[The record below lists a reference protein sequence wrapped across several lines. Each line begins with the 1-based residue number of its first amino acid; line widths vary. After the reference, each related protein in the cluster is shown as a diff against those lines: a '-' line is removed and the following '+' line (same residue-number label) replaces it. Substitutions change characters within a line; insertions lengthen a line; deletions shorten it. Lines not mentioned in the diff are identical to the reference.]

1 MKRSYQVRSISL
13 SVLFTILGIVIIV
26 QILRI
31 QNSPEA
37 TVFLQQGTRYS
48 GRYET
53 FFPER
58 GQVYDRNGHLLA
70 GNRTVY
76 EIGVSLADV
85 QNAHTIALTLSVTL
99 GLNYD
104 KTLDAI
110 NNPPDGLVYLV
121 LDDFVPSDQALE
133 LKSLKKQLDDQYRTS
148 GDASLAGLDFKAHL
162 QRSYPENALA
172 SNVLGFVNREGH
184 GYYGV
189 EEKYN
194 DLLAGV
200 PVTVWVPE
208 DPNRAG
214 ELPDIPKGA
223 DLILTIDREIQAMV
237 EDELQKGLA
246 DTGSQSG
253 TIVVMDPHSGEILAM
268 ASTPQMDP
276 NEFWQYSEIYQNAS
290 EFNRA
295 VSVQYEPGS
304 VFKILTMA
312 AAIDAGTV
320 APTTSYL
327 DTGYYEIAGSYIYN
341 WDQGAWGPQ
350 DMIGCLEHSLNVC
363 LARVATL
370 MGSDRFYTYMQ
381 RFGIGHKTGIDLAME
396 ADGRLKKPSD
406 NDWYQIDL
414 GTNSFGQG
422 VAVTP
427 IQMIT
432 AATALANDGKMAYP
446 HVLYG
451 MVSNNHQYNTPP
463 QTLGTPISPQ
473 TARTVSEMLALGLE
487 RGSSVA
493 QVEGYRIA
501 GKTGTAQIPGPNGL
515 YDPNQ
520 TNASFIGW
528 GPVDDPKFLVFVWL
542 EKPTSSSWASFVA
555 SPVFHNVVGR
565 LVVLMGIPPDDVRH
579 QLQLNGQ

>member
-1 MKRSYQVRSISL
+1 MKKSYQVRSLSL
-13 SVLFTILGIVIIV
+13 AILFGVLAVTIVV
-26 QILRI
+26 QVVRI
-31 QNSPEA
+31 QTSPEA
-37 TVFLQQGTRYS
+37 AVFLQQGTRYS
-48 GRYET
+48 GQYQT
-53 FFPER
+53 LFPER
-58 GQVYDRNGHLLA
+58 GQIYDRNGHLLA

-76 EIGVSLADV
+76 EVGVSLTDV
-85 QNAHTIALTLSVTL
+85 RNPQSIALALSVTL

-104 KTLDAI
+104 KVLADI
-110 NNPPDGLVYLV
+110 KNPPAGLVYLV
-121 LDDFVPSDQALE
+121 LDDFVSLDKARE
-133 LKSLKKQLDDQYRTS
+133 LQDLKKRLDDQYRTA
-148 GDASLAGLDFKAHL
+148 GDPSLAGLGFRAHL
-162 QRSYPENALA
+162 QRSYPENSLA
-172 SNVLGFVNREGH
+172 SNIMGFVNREGH

-214 ELPDIPKGA
+214 EMPNVPKGT

-237 EDELQKGLA
+237 ESELQKGIT
-246 DTGSQSG
+246 DTGAQSG
-253 TIVVMDPHSGEILAM
+253 TIIVMDPHSGEILAM
-268 ASTPQMDP
+268 ASTPQMNL
-276 NEFWQYSEIYQNAS
+276 NEFWRYSEIYKSAS
-290 EFNRA
+290 EFDRA
-295 VSVQYEPGS
+295 VSVQFEPGS

-312 AAIDAGTV
+312 AAIDTGTV
-320 APTTSYL
+320 APTTTYL

-363 LARVATL
+363 LARVASL
-370 MGSDRFYTYMQ
+370 MGKDSFYTYMQ
-381 RFGIGHKTGIDLAME
+381 RFGIGHKTGIDLANE
-396 ADGRLKKPSD
+396 ADGRLKKPTD
-406 NDWYQIDL
+406 ADWYEIDL

-427 IQMIT
+427 MQMIT

-451 MVSNNHQYNTPP
+451 MVSNGHQYDTPP

-493 QVEGYRIA
+493 LVDGYRIA

-515 YDPNQ
+515 YDPSL

-528 GPVDDPKFLVFVWL
+528 GPLDDPKFMVFVWL
-542 EKPTSSSWASFVA
+542 EKPTSSSWAAFVA
-555 SPVFHNVVGR
+555 SPVFHSVVEK
-565 LVVLMGIPPDDVRH
+565 LVVLMGIPPDNVRH
-579 QLQLNGQ
+579 QLNGQ